1 MPVELRAD
9 LHIHTCLSPCA
20 DLSMTPR
27 AVVERSASLGIDVI
41 AVCDHNSVENAGVT
55 QDLAKEKGITAIPGI
70 EITSAEEVHILG
82 LFRDMKSAGEM
93 QTVVYESLQ
102 PGENDEDRFGMQVVA
117 NEDDEVVGFNSRLL
131 IGATSLSVNMIVDLI
146 RAFGGLAIASHIDR
160 EGFGI
165 IGQLGFI
172 PPDIEFDALEISP
185 RIMLDDAMEAFSNYR
200 HIPWVTSSDAH
211 ALEEIG
217 RRTTGLVMC
226 HPTLEEL
233 ALALKGAAGR
243 RVFL

>member
-27 AVVERSASLGIDVI
+27 AVVERAASLGLDVI

-55 QDLAKEKGITAIPGI
+55 QDLAKKKGITAIPGV
-70 EITSAEEVHILG
+70 EITSMEEVHILG
-82 LFRDMKSAGEM
+82 LFGDMKSAEGM
-93 QTVVYESLQ
+93 QNIVYESLQ

-117 NEDDEVVGFNSRLL
+117 NEDDEVVGFNGRLL

-146 RAFGGLAIASHIDR
+146 RGFGGLAIASHIDR

-172 PPDIEFDALEISP
+172 PQDIEFDALEISP
-185 RIMLDDAMEAFSNYR
+185 MTMLGDAMKAFSNYR

-211 ALEEIG
+211 ALEDIG

-233 ALALKGAAGR
+233 ALALKGTAGR